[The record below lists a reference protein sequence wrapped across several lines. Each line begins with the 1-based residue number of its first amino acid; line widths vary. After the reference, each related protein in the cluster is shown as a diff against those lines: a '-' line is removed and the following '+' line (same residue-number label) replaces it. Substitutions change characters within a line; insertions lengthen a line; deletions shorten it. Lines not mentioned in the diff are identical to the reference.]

1 MLEKIIKSNQL
12 FNDVSVILAGAGPGN
27 INYLTINVFYAIKEA
42 DVIIYDGLVGK
53 KIIECARKECN
64 LILASKSFQNK
75 ACTQEQI
82 INWMIKFS
90 KEKKKVLRLKGGDPS
105 IFGRGAEEIEALQMN
120 KIPFKIFS
128 GITASQGAINILKN
142 NFENFKGN
150 FCFITGHK
158 AINSPTPA
166 MNFSSLSRFDGKIII
181 YMGLSQ
187 LSYIAKNLIKFGK
200 QKEEMVQIVKD
211 ISLSTQKTLT
221 TNLDQCVKSRNNFN
235 LKPPVII
242 IIN

>member
-1 MLEKIIKSNQL
+1 MQKKIESDQL
-12 FNDVSVILAGAGPGN
+12 FNNVSVILAGAGPGN
-27 INYLTINVFYAIKEA
+27 IKYLTINVYYAIKEA

-53 KIIECARKECN
+53 KIVELAKKDCE
-64 LILASKSFQNK
+64 LILASKSSENK
-75 ACTQEQI
+75 VCTQEEI

-105 IFGRGAEEIEALQMN
+105 IFGRGAEEIEALKKK
-120 KIPFKIFS
+120 KISFKIFS

-142 NFENFKGN
+142 NFESFKGN

-158 AINSPTPA
+158 AINSSTPE
-166 MNFSSLSRFDGKIII
+166 MNFSSLSRFNGKIII

>member
-1 MLEKIIKSNQL
+1 MLEKIIKPNQL

-27 INYLTINVFYAIKEA
+27 VNYLTINVFYAIQEA

-53 KIIECARKECN
+53 KIIEWARKDCN
-64 LILASKSFQNK
+64 LILASKSLQNK

-105 IFGRGAEEIEALQMN
+105 VFGRGAEEIEALQMN

-158 AINSPTPA
+158 AINSSTPE
-166 MNFSSLSRFDGKIII
+166 MNFSSLSRFNGKIII

-187 LSYIAKNLIKFGK
+187 LSYIAKNLIKCGK
-200 QKEEMVQIVKD
+200 HKEETVQIVKD

>member
-1 MLEKIIKSNQL
+1 MLEKIIKPNQL

-27 INYLTINVFYAIKEA
+27 VNYLTINVFYAIQEA

-53 KIIECARKECN
+53 KIIEWARKDCN
-64 LILASKSFQNK
+64 LILASKSLQNK

-105 IFGRGAEEIEALQMN
+105 VFGRGAEEIEALQMN

-158 AINSPTPA
+158 AINSSTPE
-166 MNFSSLSRFDGKIII
+166 MNFSSLSRFNGKIII